1 MSVYKF
7 IEIVGTSQNSWEEA
21 AQNAITAASG
31 SLRDTRVAQ
40 VELMDMAIEGLETP
54 VFRTKLKLSF
64 RIERIEEQLFYKNPG
79 AWLLEKEHTS
89 MDG

>member
-7 IEIVGTSQNSWEEA
+7 IEIVGTSETSWEDA
-21 AQNAITAASG
+21 ASTAIKTAAS
-31 SLRDTRVAQ
+31 SVRDLRVAE
-40 VELMDMAIEGLETP
+40 VEQMDIINDGG
-54 VFRTKLKLSF
+54 VIVYRTKLKLSF
-64 RIERIEEQLFYKNPG
+64 RIERVEEQLFFKNPG

>member
-7 IEIVGTSQNSWEEA
+7 IEIVGTSQDSWEDA
-21 AQNAITAASG
+21 ANTAIKTVAS
-31 SLRDTRVAQ
+31 SVRDLRVAE
-40 VELMDMAIEGLETP
+40 VEQMDLINDGGVT
-54 VFRTKLKLSF
+54 FYRTKLKLSF
-64 RIERIEEQLFYKNPG
+64 RIERIEEQLFFKNPG

>member
-7 IEIVGTSQNSWEEA
+7 IEIVGTSEISWEDA
-21 AQNAITAASG
+21 ASTAIKTAAS
-31 SLRDTRVAQ
+31 SVRDLRVAE
-40 VELMDMAIEGLETP
+40 VEQMDIINDGGAIIY
-54 VFRTKLKLSF
+54 RTKLKLSF
-64 RIERIEEQLFYKNPG
+64 RIERVEEQLFFKNPG